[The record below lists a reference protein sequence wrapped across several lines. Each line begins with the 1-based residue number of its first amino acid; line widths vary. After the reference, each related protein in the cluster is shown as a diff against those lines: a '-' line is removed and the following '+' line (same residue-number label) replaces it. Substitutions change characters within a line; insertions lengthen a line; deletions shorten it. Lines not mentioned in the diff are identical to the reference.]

1 MDHRPKGDSMDRT
14 EQIVGW
20 MEQQAGAAEYLQ
32 WICQGTPAEEALAA
46 YQFDTGTTM
55 EEDAR

>member
-1 MDHRPKGDSMDRT
+1 MDRT